1 MKKIIVLNR
10 QEEITRSCCNSFK
23 RVEEF
28 NKKLSKKE
36 FIEKNISEKF
46 NVLGEQSYKI
56 ETDKVFGH
64 NLYVENVEDLGG
76 LHGVYSFTKT
86 DKKTQYQVYL
96 GPLIKLDPKKLGCKV
111 GLPGC
116 NVKLPGCKNVKGLG
130 CSSKG
135 GDNSQK
141 LNFLNNEKNES
152 DVQALNKHFKLRNI
166 FNRETDDYIFES
178 LESISLSNLI
188 KENKEIIQEKFS
200 EDIDRIVD
208 SHLGFEKMIDI
219 PSFKEMYSQGLLF
232 SSNSDSKINQLHGE
246 NKGNKTYLSRFD
258 LWYFPEV
265 KGLLAIIRDLLASIP
280 VIGFLFKKNKE
291 IIIGS
296 NILTKENIEKL
307 ELIYSDDYNLQESRT
322 EEERERL
329 KKFKED
335 FITKVPVTF
344 ALKRKMSWLAKLL
357 YGQEYS
363 YKTVYTNGMK

>member
-10 QEEITRSCCNSFK
+10 QEDIAQSCCNFFK
-23 RVEEF
+23 RVEAF
-28 NKKLSKKE
+28 NKKSSEKE
-36 FIEKNISEKF
+36 FIEKNISEKL

-64 NLYVENVEDLGG
+64 NLYVENVQDLDG

-96 GPLIKLDPKKLGCKV
+96 GPLIKLDPKKL
-111 GLPGC
+111 GC

-166 FNRETDDYIFES
+166 FNRETDDYILES
-178 LESISLSNLI
+178 LESISLNNLI

-200 EDIDRIVD
+200 GDIDRIVD

-219 PSFKEMYSQGLLF
+219 PSFEEMYSQGLLF
-232 SSNSDSKINQLHGE
+232 SSNSDTKINQLHGE

-258 LWYFPEV
+258 LWYFPKV

-280 VIGFLFKKNKE
+280 VIGFLFKKKKE
-291 IIIGS
+291 IITGS
-296 NILTKENIEKL
+296 NILTKKNIEKL
-307 ELIYSDDYNLQESRT
+307 ELIYTDDYNSQESRT
-322 EEERERL
+322 EEEREIL

-344 ALKRKMSWLAKLL
+344 ALKLKMSWLKKLL